1 MSSPLFY
8 LIPFIYLFTFR
19 TRLPP
24 SRMHIHIRIYKF
36 STRHKAAKFEK
47 ILIEF
52 FEKICLHFWILWQT
66 FCCVIISKFEIAS
79 RAGTA
84 ASNHFIGIRYN
95 DDQPKIKHHYDHSG
109 VCLFMAR
116 VALPLWR
123 WALAKCYFRGG
134 AYGNKEQQW
143 QGQMDRWMGEP
154 WDRRPKQEMLIY
166 CAQSKQNKHANL
178 PIKYGN

>member
-1 MSSPLFY
+1 MPSPLFY
-8 LIPFIYLFTFR
+8 LIPFIYLFTFH
-19 TRLPP
+19 TRLAP

-84 ASNHFIGIRYN
+84 ASNHFIGASAIMMISPRSNIIMIIRVC
-95 DDQPKIKHHYDHSG
+95 
-109 VCLFMAR
+109 VCLSL
-116 VALPLWR
+116 ALRFLFGDGRLPSAILEEVHTEIKNNNGRDR
-123 WALAKCYFRGG
+123 W
-134 AYGNKEQQW
+134 
-143 QGQMDRWMGEP
+143 MDRWMGES
-154 WDRRPKQEMLIY
+154 WDRRP
-166 CAQSKQNKHANL
+166 
-178 PIKYGN
+178 